1 MANNFPNLLPSLNL
15 DLVNGIYVDPR
26 ITFTRAGTRT
36 YYGQEVVKAE
46 ENLILQSQTFDNASW
61 QPSGLSVTA
70 DTTVAPDGTTTA
82 DTITYTGVS
91 NYLFQQRPVSSST
104 AYTFTFYALA
114 GTATE
119 AKYRIFNLT
128 GGADIVAE
136 TSYFA
141 DINAVTWT
149 RVTIF
154 FTTPVGC
161 TSIYVYPIR
170 NSGTTGTIFLW
181 GAQLEQRS
189 SATAYTATT
198 TQTITNYQR
207 QLKTAAANEWPREF
221 DPVTGE
227 CLGRSVW
234 ESRTNLSLRSE
245 EFDNAYWTKVGATV
259 SANQVIA
266 PDGTLSMDKLVE
278 DTANSGHSVQ
288 GTGVSVT
295 SGIVYT
301 FTIYAKA
308 AERSFI
314 RINGNTTGLVG
325 AAYYNL
331 STGALGTVAAGTTA
345 SIVNVG
351 NGIYRCVFTRTATAT
366 SSVSF
371 LVSVTNADNVSS
383 YLGDGYSGIYI
394 WGAQL
399 EAGAFATP
407 YIPTVAAQ
415 VTRLAD
421 SAVMTGT
428 NFSSWFRQDEGSFF
442 VDSTNSGTFGIPINI
457 HDGTANNQYQVLTGT
472 SGTAFLVTTA
482 NVVQANFGTRATPAK
497 TSASYKFN
505 DFMAS
510 TNGSVPA
517 TDTSGTLP
525 VVSVARIGSRYDNS
539 SHINGYIKRLTYYP
553 QALTS
558 ANLTAVTR

>member
-1 MANNFPNLLPSLNL
+1 VHYNTSVGGLLPGSGTVTQTL
-15 DLVNGIYVDPR
+15 R
-26 ITFTRAGTRT
+26 ISAGTYNFIQIFIANGT
-36 YYGQEVVKAE
+36 TEIANI
-46 ENLILQSQTFDNASW
+46 NLTNGTIGTNTL
-61 QPSGLSVTA
+61 GVTA
-70 DTTVAPDGTTTA
+70 TDLGSGVYDIKCTYTTTG
-82 DTITYTGVS
+82 TNRVLGVALVTS
-91 NYLFQQRPVSSST
+91 TTAARLESWTALGTETVNILFQQ
-104 AYTFTFYALA
+104 Y
-114 GTATE
+114 
-119 AKYRIFNLT
+119 
-128 GGADIVAE
+128 
-136 TSYFA
+136 
-141 DINAVTWT
+141 
-149 RVTIF
+149 
-154 FTTPVGC
+154 
-161 TSIYVYPIR
+161 
-170 NSGTTGTIFLW
+170 
-181 GAQLEQRS
+181 EQRS

-198 TQTITNYQR
+198 TQPITRYQR

-234 ESRTNLSLRSE
+234 ESRTNLLQRSE

-314 RINGNTTGLVG
+314 RINGNSTGLVG

-351 NGIYRCVFTRTATAT
+351 NGIYRCVFTRTSTAT
-366 SSVSF
+366 TNVNF
-371 LVSVTNADNVSS
+371 LVSVTNADNTSS
-383 YLGDGYSGIYI
+383 YTGDGYSGIYI

-415 VTRLAD
+415 VTRVAD
-421 SAVMTGT
+421 SATMTGT
-428 NFSSWFRQDEGSFF
+428 NFSSWYNPSEGCF
-442 VDSTNSGTFGIPINI
+442 VASALTANTAATGGILSAE
-457 HDGTANNQYQVLTGT
+457 DGTTSNRMQLRNNSSGVMSWTSVITGT
-472 SGTAFLVTTA
+472 SDVGITNGSFAA
-482 NVVQANFGTRATPAK
+482 NVYKLGSAT
-497 TSASYKFN
+497 YKFN
-505 DFMAS
+505 DYAAS
-510 TNGSVPA
+510 CDGAAVS
-517 TDTSGTLP
+517 TDT
-525 VVSVARIGSRYDNS
+525 VARVPIVDRLVIGGGTSQN
-539 SHINGYIKRLTYYP
+539 HINGYIKRLTYYP

-558 ANLTAVTR
+558 ANLQAITR